1 VRLLI
6 GIVFTLAFAAAAGLG
21 MTWFAV
27 TRDVAFGGI
36 TLGVWKSWP
45 KTGTTDIDPYA
56 RAIISRT
63 GELPL
68 GSGDGVA
75 FVARADEAG
84 QSLDG
89 RCELV
94 VSGTT
99 PPARFW
105 TLSLYDMDGRLVANA
120 LGRHGFTSQEI
131 VRGAEGNFDI
141 TISPR
146 SRPGN
151 WLPTGGVE
159 RYMLVL
165 RLYDTPVGVAT
176 RAGRETRMPSVGK
189 RVCS

>member
-1 VRLLI
+1 MNFR
-6 GIVFTLAFAAAAGLG
+6 
-21 MTWFAV
+21 
-27 TRDVAFGGI
+27 
-36 TLGVWKSWP
+36 S
-45 KTGTTDIDPYA
+45 A
-56 RAIISRT
+56 RATAS
-63 GELPL
+63 LSL
-68 GSGDGVA
+68 
-75 FVARADEAG
+75 RAPTKRG
-84 QSLDG
+84 NRFDG

-94 VSGTT
+94 VSGIT

-176 RAGRETRMPSVGK
+176 RAGRETKHAFGGQAGVSMMRLLLWIVAGVLARWDRAPGEA
-189 RVCS
+189 CC